1 MGKGK
6 GRERERH
13 FPVEGG
19 GKVET
24 DGVGGMNGE
33 GQWKGDTQKSKGKVK
48 WS

>member
-6 GRERERH
+6 GRERERLSSG
-13 FPVEGG
+13 GG

-33 GQWKGDTQKSKGKVK
+33 GHWKGDTQKSKGKVK
-48 WS
+48 CS